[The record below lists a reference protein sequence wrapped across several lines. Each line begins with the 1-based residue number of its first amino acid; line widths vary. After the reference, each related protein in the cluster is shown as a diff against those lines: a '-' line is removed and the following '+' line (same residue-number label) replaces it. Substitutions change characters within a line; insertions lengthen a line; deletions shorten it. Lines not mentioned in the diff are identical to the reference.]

1 MMNEIKIYIVDDD
14 PDVRMSLD
22 ALLSAND
29 LDVVSFESAEAF
41 LDQCDSGISG
51 CLVVDIRMPGMDGL
65 TLQDELKRRGISLP
79 IIVITGHGDIDLAVR
94 AMKAGALDFLEKPF
108 DEAVILAAIRRASE
122 HSQSAG
128 RRDATRDAY
137 NARID
142 RLTPREREVF
152 RQLVIGGSNK
162 EIARELGMTPRTAE
176 VHRARVMEKIEADNL
191 SHLVRVALA
200 AGFDIGDDDRSGD
213 PA

>member
-1 MMNEIKIYIVDDD
+1 
-14 PDVRMSLD
+14 MSLD

-108 DEAVILAAIRRASE
+108 DEAVTLAAIRRASE

-128 RRDATRDAY
+128 RRDAY

-191 SHLVRVALA
+191 SHLVRIALA
-200 AGFDIGDDDRSGD
+200 ADFDIGDDDRSGD